1 MKSTMKK
8 IAASLM
14 ALLMMIQLVP
24 ALAATY
30 SSGMIVG
37 SAEGYKEALAIVAS
51 KGTYVLLGQNLV
63 LDVNED
69 YEPNWETSNAGAAT
83 IDANG
88 VVTAVAEGTATMT
101 ATIDRPTRMTDSIE
115 VTVIDPGV
123 VIAEEEKPEGE
134 DPENPEGE
142 DEEKPEGEDEE
153 NPEGEGEEQ
162 TKVSADNTLVIVIN
176 GENEHVVYDGEEHL
190 LDRYVA
196 TANNEELFDETKIKV
211 EGEIGV
217 TGVDCGFY
225 ELALDG
231 LKFTYEDEEVAAHF
245 VVNNS
250 FLKITPAPVTVAVE
264 PAEKAEGD
272 EDPEFTATITGLCG
286 EDTEDMIAYTLSR
299 DEGEEVGS
307 YMINAEGEEVQGNYK
322 VEFIGNVLTIT
333 EKVEE
338 EEVVEAAEGEET
350 KEKLEPLAV
359 RIFSLHPTDQPV
371 YFGTEITLEAQV
383 TGAAEG
389 EYTIQWQYSKDL
401 ESWIDVPGANDV
413 RYTFV
418 ADGETITYAWRVV
431 AERIQKEV
439 TQEDTI
445 QEEAIQEEAIQEE

>member
-8 IAASLM
+8 IAASLL
-14 ALLMMIQLVP
+14 ALLMMIQLLP

-51 KGTYVLLGQNLV
+51 KGTYVLVGQTLV

-69 YEPNWETSNAGAAT
+69 YEPSWETSNAGAAT
-83 IDANG
+83 IDGNG

-101 ATIDRPTRMTDSIE
+101 ATIDKPARMTASIE

-123 VIAEEEKPEGE
+123 VIAEDEENE
-134 DPENPEGE
+134 DG
-142 DEEKPEGEDEE
+142 EKPEGEDEE
-153 NPEGEGEEQ
+153 NPEGEDEKQ
-162 TKVSADNTLVIVIN
+162 TKVSAENTLVIVIN

-190 LDRYVA
+190 LDRFVA
-196 TANNEELFDETKIKV
+196 TANDEELFDETKIKV

-307 YMINAEGEEVQGNYK
+307 YMINAEGEETQGNYK
-322 VEFIGNVLTIT
+322 VEFIGNVLTIMEKAEEE
-333 EKVEE
+333 EKVE
-338 EEVVEAAEGEET
+338 VTEGEET
-350 KEKLEPLAV
+350 KEKLEPLTV

-383 TGAAEG
+383 TGAEEG

>member
-51 KGTYVLLGQNLV
+51 KGTYVLVGQTLV

-69 YEPNWETSNAGAAT
+69 YEPSWETSNAGAAT

-88 VVTAVAEGTATMT
+88 VVTAIAEGTATMT
-101 ATIDRPTRMTDSIE
+101 ATIDRPTRMTASIE

-153 NPEGEGEEQ
+153 NQEGEEQ

-217 TGVDCGFY
+217 TGKDCGIY
-225 ELALDG
+225 EMVLDG
-231 LKFTYEDEEVAAHF
+231 EGITFSYDDEEVTAHF
-245 VVNNS
+245 VINNG
-250 FLKITPAPVTVAVE
+250 FLKITPAAVTVTANDVTKNAGE
-264 PAEKAEGD
+264 
-272 EDPEFTATITGLCG
+272 EDPELTATIEGLYG
-286 EDTEDMIAYTLSR
+286 EDTIEYSLTR
-299 DEGEEVGS
+299 
-307 YMINAEGEEVQGNYK
+307 AEGEEIGTYIIEAIGEEQQGNYRISYVPGSFEIINEVGEGTVEVETSLLPGQK
-322 VEFIGNVLTIT
+322 VFKGTEVTLTAVAKGFGNVELT
-333 EKVEE
+333 
-338 EEVVEAAEGEET
+338 
-350 KEKLEPLAV
+350 
-359 RIFSLHPTDQPV
+359 
-371 YFGTEITLEAQV
+371 Y
-383 TGAAEG
+383 
-389 EYTIQWQYSKDL
+389 QWQYSTDG
-401 ESWIDVPGANDV
+401 ENWSNIEGANDKT
-413 RYTFV
+413 YTYIV
-418 ADGETITYAWRVV
+418 NKENAKYYYRVQV
-431 AERIQKEV
+431 
-439 TQEDTI
+439 DTVH
-445 QEEAIQEEAIQEE
+445 

>member
-51 KGTYVLLGQNLV
+51 KGTYVLLGQTLV

-69 YEPNWETSNAGAAT
+69 YEPSWETSNAGAAT

-88 VVTAVAEGTATMT
+88 VVTAIAEGTATMT
-101 ATIDRPTRMTDSIE
+101 ATIDRPTRMTASIE

-123 VIAEEEKPEGE
+123 VIAEGE
-134 DPENPEGE
+134 E
-142 DEEKPEGEDEE
+142 DEDGEKPEGEDEE
-153 NPEGEGEEQ
+153 SPEGEGEEQ

-217 TGVDCGFY
+217 TGVECGFY

-250 FLKITPAPVTVAVE
+250 FLKITPALVTVAVE

-272 EDPEFTATITGLCG
+272 EDPEFTATVTGLCG

-307 YMINAEGEEVQGNYK
+307 YMINAEGEETQGNYK
-322 VEFIGNVLTIT
+322 VEFIGNVLTIM
-333 EKVEE
+333 EKAEE
-338 EEVVEAAEGEET
+338 EEVVEAAEGEES
-350 KEKLEPLAV
+350 KEKLEPLSV
-359 RIFSLHPTDQPV
+359 RVFSLHPTDQPV

-401 ESWIDVPGANDV
+401 ESWIDVPGATDV

-431 AERIQKEV
+431 AERIQTESNQGKA
-439 TQEDTI
+439 TQESEV
-445 QEEAIQEEAIQEE
+445 QEEAAQEEVIQE

>member
-37 SAEGYKEALAIVAS
+37 SAEGYKEALEIVAS
-51 KGTYVLLGQNLV
+51 KGTYVLLGQTLV

-101 ATIDRPTRMTDSIE
+101 ATIDRPTRMTASIE

-123 VIAEEEKPEGE
+123 VIAEDE
-134 DPENPEGE
+134 E
-142 DEEKPEGEDEE
+142 DEDGEKPEGEDEE

-211 EGEIGV
+211 EVPEEGELGV
-217 TGVDCGFY
+217 TGKDCGIY
-225 ELALDG
+225 ENALDA
-231 LKFTYEDEEVAAHF
+231 LTFSYDDEEVEAHF
-245 VVNNS
+245 VVKNG
-250 FLKITPAPVTVAVE
+250 FLKITPASVTVTANNVS
-264 PAEKAEGD
+264 KNEGE
-272 EDPEFTATITGLCG
+272 EDPELTATIEGLYG
-286 EDTEDMIAYTLSR
+286 EDTIEYSLTR
-299 DEGEEVGS
+299 
-307 YMINAEGEEVQGNYK
+307 AEGEEIGTYIIEAIGEEQQGNYRISYVPGSFEIINEVGEGTVEVETSLLPGQK
-322 VEFIGNVLTIT
+322 VFKGTEVTLTAVAKGFGNVELT
-333 EKVEE
+333 
-338 EEVVEAAEGEET
+338 
-350 KEKLEPLAV
+350 
-359 RIFSLHPTDQPV
+359 
-371 YFGTEITLEAQV
+371 Y
-383 TGAAEG
+383 
-389 EYTIQWQYSKDL
+389 QWQYSTDG
-401 ESWIDVPGANDV
+401 ENWSNIEGANDKT
-413 RYTFV
+413 YTYIV
-418 ADGETITYAWRVV
+418 NKENAKYYYRVQV
-431 AERIQKEV
+431 
-439 TQEDTI
+439 DTVH
-445 QEEAIQEEAIQEE
+445 

>member
-8 IAASLM
+8 IVASLM

-51 KGTYVLLGQNLV
+51 KGTYVLLGQTLV

-69 YEPNWETSNAGAAT
+69 YEPNWETSNAAAAT

-101 ATIDRPTRMTDSIE
+101 ATIDRPTRMTASIE

-153 NPEGEGEEQ
+153 NPEGEEQ

-217 TGVDCGFY
+217 TATDCGIY
-225 ELALDG
+225 EMVLDSEDIS
-231 LKFTYEDEEVAAHF
+231 FSYDDEEVTAHF
-245 VVNNS
+245 VINNG
-250 FLKITPAPVTVAVE
+250 FLKITPAAVTVTANNIAKE
-264 PAEKAEGD
+264 EG
-272 EDPEFTATITGLCG
+272 EADPELTATVEGLIG
-286 EDTEDMIAYTLSR
+286 EDTIEYTLSR
-299 DEGEEVGS
+299 AEGEEVGD
-307 YMINAEGEEVQGNYK
+307 YEITVTGEEQQGNYRI
-322 VEFIGNVLTIT
+322 EYIPG
-333 EKVEE
+333 
-338 EEVVEAAEGEET
+338 
-350 KEKLEPLAV
+350 KLSIAG
-359 RIFSLHPTDQPV
+359 QPV
-371 YFGTEITLEAQV
+371 VNIEVSVPEGQAVYYGTEITLIAV
-383 TGAAEG
+383 PAGFGDAELS
-389 EYTIQWQYSKDL
+389 YQWQYS
-401 ESWIDVPGANDV
+401 
-413 RYTFV
+413 T
-418 ADGETITYAWRVV
+418 DGENWHNLENGNSKFYKYELTEENIAYEYRVSV
-431 AERIQKEV
+431 
-439 TQEDTI
+439 DT
-445 QEEAIQEEAIQEE
+445 AK

>member
-1 MKSTMKK
+1 MVKMKSTMKK
-8 IAASLM
+8 IAASLL

-51 KGTYVLLGQNLV
+51 KGTYVLLGQTLV

-101 ATIDRPTRMTDSIE
+101 ATIDRPTRMTASIE

-142 DEEKPEGEDEE
+142 DEEKPEGE
-153 NPEGEGEEQ
+153 EQ

-176 GENEHVVYDGEEHL
+176 GENEHVTYDGEEHL
-190 LDRYVA
+190 LDRFVA

-217 TGVDCGFY
+217 TATDCGIY
-225 ELALDG
+225 EMVLDG
-231 LKFTYEDEEVAAHF
+231 EGITFSYDDEEVTAHF
-245 VVNNS
+245 VINNG
-250 FLKITPAPVTVAVE
+250 FLKITPAAVTVTANDAVKE
-264 PAEKAEGD
+264 EGQ
-272 EDPEFTATITGLCG
+272 EDPELTASVAGLIG
-286 EDTEDMIAYTLSR
+286 EDTIEYTLAR
-299 DEGEEVGS
+299 
-307 YMINAEGEEVQGNYK
+307 AEGEQIGDYEITVTGEEQQGNYRIEYIPGK
-322 VEFIGNVLTIT
+322 LSIT
-333 EKVEE
+333 GEPMVNI
-338 EEVVEAAEGEET
+338 EVSIPEGQ
-350 KEKLEPLAV
+350 AV
-359 RIFSLHPTDQPV
+359 
-371 YFGTEITLEAQV
+371 YYGTEITLIAVPAGFGDVEL
-383 TGAAEG
+383 T
-389 EYTIQWQYSKDL
+389 YQWQYS
-401 ESWIDVPGANDV
+401 
-413 RYTFV
+413 T
-418 ADGETITYAWRVV
+418 DGENWHNLENGNSKFYKYELTEENIAYEYRVSV
-431 AERIQKEV
+431 
-439 TQEDTI
+439 DT
-445 QEEAIQEEAIQEE
+445 AK

>member
-37 SAEGYKEALAIVAS
+37 SAEGYKEALEIVAS
-51 KGTYVLLGQNLV
+51 KGTYVLLGQTLV

-101 ATIDRPTRMTDSIE
+101 ATIDRPTRMTASIE

-153 NPEGEGEEQ
+153 NPEGEEQ

-176 GENEHVVYDGEEHL
+176 GENEYVTYDGEEHL
-190 LDRYVA
+190 LDRFVA

-211 EGEIGV
+211 EVPEEGELGV
-217 TGVDCGFY
+217 TGKDCGIY
-225 ELALDG
+225 ENALDA
-231 LKFTYEDEEVAAHF
+231 LTFSYDDEEVEAHF
-245 VVNNS
+245 VVNNG
-250 FLKITPAPVTVAVE
+250 FLKITPAAVTVTANNIAKE
-264 PAEKAEGD
+264 EG
-272 EDPEFTATITGLCG
+272 EADPELTATVEGLIG
-286 EDTEDMIAYTLSR
+286 EDTIEYTLAR
-299 DEGEEVGS
+299 
-307 YMINAEGEEVQGNYK
+307 AEGEQIGDYEITVTGEEQQGNYRIEYIPGK
-322 VEFIGNVLTIT
+322 LSIT
-333 EKVEE
+333 GEPVVNI
-338 EEVVEAAEGEET
+338 EVSIPEGQ
-350 KEKLEPLAV
+350 AV
-359 RIFSLHPTDQPV
+359 
-371 YFGTEITLEAQV
+371 YYGTEITLIAVPAGFGDVEL
-383 TGAAEG
+383 T
-389 EYTIQWQYSKDL
+389 YQWQYS
-401 ESWIDVPGANDV
+401 V
-413 RYTFV
+413 
-418 ADGETITYAWRVV
+418 DGENWHNLENGNSKIYTYELTEENIRYEYRVSV
-431 AERIQKEV
+431 
-439 TQEDTI
+439 DTVK
-445 QEEAIQEEAIQEE
+445 

>member
-51 KGTYVLLGQNLV
+51 KGTYVLLGQTLV

-101 ATIDRPTRMTDSIE
+101 ATIDRPTRMTASIE

-217 TGVDCGFY
+217 TATDCGIY
-225 ELALDG
+225 EMVLDSEDIT
-231 LKFTYEDEEVAAHF
+231 FTYEDEEVTAHF
-245 VVNNS
+245 VINNG
-250 FLKITPAPVTVAVE
+250 FLKITPASVTVTANNVS
-264 PAEKAEGD
+264 KNEGE
-272 EDPEFTATITGLCG
+272 EDPELTATIEGLYG
-286 EDTEDMIAYTLSR
+286 EDTIEYSLTR
-299 DEGEEVGS
+299 
-307 YMINAEGEEVQGNYK
+307 AEGEEIGTYRIEATGEEQQGNYRIEYMAGMFEIIGEAGEGTVEVETSLLPGQK
-322 VEFIGNVLTIT
+322 VF
-333 EKVEE
+333 K
-338 EEVVEAAEGEET
+338 
-350 KEKLEPLAV
+350 
-359 RIFSLHPTDQPV
+359 
-371 YFGTEITLEAQV
+371 GTEVTLTAFAKGF
-383 TGAAEG
+383 GAVELT
-389 EYTIQWQYSKDL
+389 YQWQYSTDG
-401 ESWIDVPGANDV
+401 ENWSNIEGANDKT
-413 RYTFV
+413 YTYIV
-418 ADGETITYAWRVV
+418 DKENAKYYYRVQV
-431 AERIQKEV
+431 
-439 TQEDTI
+439 DTVH
-445 QEEAIQEEAIQEE
+445 

>member
-51 KGTYVLLGQNLV
+51 KGTYVLLGQTLV

-69 YEPNWETSNAGAAT
+69 YEPSWETSNAGAAT

-88 VVTAVAEGTATMT
+88 VVTAIAEGTATMT
-101 ATIDRPTRMTDSIE
+101 ATIDRPTRMTASIE

-153 NPEGEGEEQ
+153 NPEGEEQ

-217 TGVDCGFY
+217 TATDCGIY
-225 ELALDG
+225 EMVLDSEDIS
-231 LKFTYEDEEVAAHF
+231 FSYDDEEVEAHF
-245 VVNNS
+245 VINNG
-250 FLKITPAPVTVAVE
+250 FLKVTPAAVTVTANDVYKE
-264 PAEKAEGD
+264 EGA
-272 EDPEFTATITGLCG
+272 EDPELTATISGLVG
-286 EDTEDMIAYTLSR
+286 EDTEDLINYTLTR
-299 DEGEEVGS
+299 
-307 YMINAEGEEVQGNYK
+307 AEGEGIGDYVITVTGEEQQGNYR
-322 VEFIGNVLTIT
+322 VEYVNGKLGITGEPVVTI
-333 EKVEE
+333 EISVP
-338 EEVVEAAEGEET
+338 EGE
-350 KEKLEPLAV
+350 AV
-359 RIFSLHPTDQPV
+359 YL
-371 YFGTEITLEAQV
+371 GTEITMIAVPAGFGDVEL
-383 TGAAEG
+383 T
-389 EYTIQWQYSKDL
+389 YQWQYSTDG
-401 ESWIDVPGANDV
+401 ENWNNIEGANAKFYKYELSRENM
-413 RYTFV
+413 RYT
-418 ADGETITYAWRVV
+418 YRVMV
-431 AERIQKEV
+431 DPVQ
-439 TQEDTI
+439 
-445 QEEAIQEEAIQEE
+445 

>member
-51 KGTYVLLGQNLV
+51 KGTYVLLGQTLV

-69 YEPNWETSNAGAAT
+69 YEPNWETSNEGAAT

-101 ATIDRPTRMTDSIE
+101 ATIDRPTRMTASIE

-123 VIAEEEKPEGE
+123 VIAEDE
-134 DPENPEGE
+134 E
-142 DEEKPEGEDEE
+142 DEDGEKPEGEDEE

-217 TGVDCGFY
+217 TATDCGIY
-225 ELALDG
+225 EMVLDSEDIS
-231 LKFTYEDEEVAAHF
+231 FSYDDEEVEAHF
-245 VVNNS
+245 VINNG
-250 FLKITPAPVTVAVE
+250 FLKITPAAVTVTANDVYKE
-264 PAEKAEGD
+264 EGA
-272 EDPEFTATITGLCG
+272 EDPELTATVEGLFG
-286 EDTEDMIAYTLSR
+286 EDTIEYTLSR
-299 DEGEEVGS
+299 AEGEEVGD
-307 YMINAEGEEVQGNYK
+307 YEITVTGEEQQGNYRI
-322 VEFIGNVLTIT
+322 EYIPG
-333 EKVEE
+333 
-338 EEVVEAAEGEET
+338 
-350 KEKLEPLAV
+350 KLSIAG
-359 RIFSLHPTDQPV
+359 QPV
-371 YFGTEITLEAQV
+371 VNIEVSVPEGQAVYYGTEITLIAV
-383 TGAAEG
+383 PAGFGDAELS
-389 EYTIQWQYSKDL
+389 YQWQYS
-401 ESWIDVPGANDV
+401 
-413 RYTFV
+413 T
-418 ADGETITYAWRVV
+418 DGENWHNLENGNSKFYKYELTEENIAYEYRVSV
-431 AERIQKEV
+431 
-439 TQEDTI
+439 DT
-445 QEEAIQEEAIQEE
+445 AK

>member
-51 KGTYVLLGQNLV
+51 KGTYVLLGQTLV

-69 YEPNWETSNAGAAT
+69 YEPSWETSNAGAAT

-88 VVTAVAEGTATMT
+88 VVTSVAEGTATMT
-101 ATIDRPTRMTDSIE
+101 ATIDRPTRMTASIE
-115 VTVIDPGV
+115 VTVIDPGA

-142 DEEKPEGEDEE
+142 DEE
-153 NPEGEGEEQ
+153 NPEGEEQ

-176 GENEHVVYDGEEHL
+176 GENEHVTYDGEEHL
-190 LDRYVA
+190 LDRFVA

-217 TGVDCGFY
+217 TGTECGFY

-231 LKFTYEDEEVAAHF
+231 EGITFTYDDEDVTAHF
-245 VVNNS
+245 VINNS
-250 FLKITPAPVTVAVE
+250 FLKITPAPVTVAVD
-264 PAEKAEGD
+264 PAEKEEGT
-272 EDPEFTATITGLCG
+272 EDPEFTATITGLLG
-286 EDTEDMIAYTLSR
+286 EDTEEMIAYTLTR

-307 YMINAEGEEVQGNYK
+307 YMINAEGEETQGNY
-322 VEFIGNVLTIT
+322 VIEYVGNVLTIT
-333 EKVEE
+333 EK
-338 EEVVEAAEGEET
+338 AAEP
-350 KEKLEPLAV
+350 EPLDV
-359 RIFSLHPTDQPV
+359 QITSLHPADQPV
-371 YFGTEITLEAQV
+371 SYGMEITLEAQV
-383 TGAAEG
+383 TGAEEG

-401 ESWIDVPGANDV
+401 ENWVDIDGATNL

-418 ADGETITYAWRVV
+418 ADGETVTYAWRAV
-431 AERIQKEV
+431 AERIQE
-439 TQEDTI
+439 
-445 QEEAIQEEAIQEE
+445 

>member
-8 IAASLM
+8 IAASLL

-51 KGTYVLLGQNLV
+51 KGTYVLLGQTLV

-69 YEPNWETSNAGAAT
+69 YEPIWETSNAGAAT

-88 VVTAVAEGTATMT
+88 VVTAIAEGTATMT
-101 ATIDRPTRMTDSIE
+101 ATVDRPTRMTASIE

-123 VIAEEEKPEGE
+123 VIAEGE
-134 DPENPEGE
+134 EGE

-190 LDRYVA
+190 LDRFVA

-217 TGVDCGFY
+217 TATDCGIY
-225 ELALDG
+225 EMVLDSEDIT
-231 LKFTYEDEEVAAHF
+231 FTYDDEEVTAHF
-245 VVNNS
+245 VINNG
-250 FLKITPAPVTVAVE
+250 FLKVTPATVTVTTNNAVKE
-264 PAEKAEGD
+264 EG
-272 EDPEFTATITGLCG
+272 EADPELTATVEGLYG
-286 EDTEDMIAYTLSR
+286 EDTIEYTLTR
-299 DEGEEVGS
+299 
-307 YMINAEGEEVQGNYK
+307 AEGEVIGDYEITAAGEEQQGNYRIEYIPGK
-322 VEFIGNVLTIT
+322 LSITGEPVVTI
-333 EKVEE
+333 EISVP
-338 EEVVEAAEGEET
+338 EGE
-350 KEKLEPLAV
+350 AV
-359 RIFSLHPTDQPV
+359 YL
-371 YFGTEITLEAQV
+371 GTEITMIAVPAGFGDVEL
-383 TGAAEG
+383 T
-389 EYTIQWQYSKDL
+389 YQWQYSTDG
-401 ESWIDVPGANDV
+401 ENWSNIEGANAKFYKYELS
-413 RYTFV
+413 RENMQYT
-418 ADGETITYAWRVV
+418 YRVMV
-431 AERIQKEV
+431 DPVQ
-439 TQEDTI
+439 
-445 QEEAIQEEAIQEE
+445 

>member
-1 MKSTMKK
+1 MVKMKSTMKK
-8 IAASLM
+8 IVASLM

-51 KGTYVLLGQNLV
+51 KGTYVLLGQTLV

-101 ATIDRPTRMTDSIE
+101 ATIDRPTRMTASIE

-153 NPEGEGEEQ
+153 NPEGEEQ

-217 TGVDCGFY
+217 TATDCGIY
-225 ELALDG
+225 EMVLDSEDIS
-231 LKFTYEDEEVAAHF
+231 FSYDDEEVTAHF
-245 VVNNS
+245 VINNG
-250 FLKITPAPVTVAVE
+250 FLKITPAAVTVTANNIAKE
-264 PAEKAEGD
+264 EG
-272 EDPEFTATITGLCG
+272 EADPELTATVEGLIG
-286 EDTEDMIAYTLSR
+286 EDTIEYTLSR
-299 DEGEEVGS
+299 AEGEEVGD
-307 YMINAEGEEVQGNYK
+307 YEITVTGEEQQGNYRI
-322 VEFIGNVLTIT
+322 EYIPG
-333 EKVEE
+333 
-338 EEVVEAAEGEET
+338 
-350 KEKLEPLAV
+350 KLSIAG
-359 RIFSLHPTDQPV
+359 QPV
-371 YFGTEITLEAQV
+371 VNIEVSVPEGQAVYYGTEITLIAV
-383 TGAAEG
+383 PAGFGDAELS
-389 EYTIQWQYSKDL
+389 YQWQYS
-401 ESWIDVPGANDV
+401 
-413 RYTFV
+413 T
-418 ADGETITYAWRVV
+418 DGENWHNLENGNSKFYKYELTEENIAYEYRVSV
-431 AERIQKEV
+431 
-439 TQEDTI
+439 DT
-445 QEEAIQEEAIQEE
+445 AK

>member
-51 KGTYVLLGQNLV
+51 KGTYVLLGQTLV

-69 YEPNWETSNAGAAT
+69 YEPSWETSNAGAAT

-88 VVTAVAEGTATMT
+88 VVTAIAEGTATMT
-101 ATIDRPTRMTDSIE
+101 ATIDRPTRMTASIE

-123 VIAEEEKPEGE
+123 VIAEGE
-134 DPENPEGE
+134 EGE

-153 NPEGEGEEQ
+153 NPEGEDGEQ

-225 ELALDG
+225 ELVLDG
-231 LKFTYEDEEVAAHF
+231 LQFTYDDEEVDAHF

-250 FLKITPAPVTVAVE
+250 FLKITPALVTVAVE

-272 EDPEFTATITGLCG
+272 EDPEFTATVTGLCG
-286 EDTEDMIAYTLSR
+286 EDTEDMIAYALSR

-307 YMINAEGEEVQGNYK
+307 YMINAEGEEEQGNYK

-333 EKVEE
+333 EKIEE
-338 EEVVEAAEGEET
+338 EEEEELPPLNVEIEC
-350 KEKLEPLAV
+350 
-359 RIFSLHPTDQPV
+359 LHPADEPV
-371 YFGTEITLEAQV
+371 YFGEEITLKATV
-383 TGAAEG
+383 AGAEEG
-389 EYTIQWQYSKDL
+389 EYTIKWQYSENL
-401 ESWIDVPGANDV
+401 EDWIDVPGADGL
-413 RYTFV
+413 RYTFI
-418 ADGETITYAWRVV
+418 ANGETVSYAWRAV
-431 AERIQKEV
+431 ADRVE
-439 TQEDTI
+439 
-445 QEEAIQEEAIQEE
+445 